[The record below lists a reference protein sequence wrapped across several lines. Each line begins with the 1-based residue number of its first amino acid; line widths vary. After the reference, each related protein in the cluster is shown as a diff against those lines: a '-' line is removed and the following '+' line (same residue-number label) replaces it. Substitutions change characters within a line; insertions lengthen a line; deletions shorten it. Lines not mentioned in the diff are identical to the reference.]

1 MEKETSGKCAET
13 PTRAKSRTPFSLT
26 LRGKA
31 EGVGRAGRRGGGGGG
46 RPGGPRSSA
55 RTHTHAPGSHA
66 TGCFGGCTSQ
76 EGLRAELSEAWETS
90 GLTMTL
96 LSASNASADPRT
108 GRPPA
113 LGAGS
118 PTGRR
123 SPAEGGRG
131 SELAG
136 FPAATLSPAGPAL
149 AGAAATRARTGPS
162 CSPAAGSSAPDPRGL
177 DGPGLRPRASLLPE
191 NES

>member
-1 MEKETSGKCAET
+1 MEKETNGKCAET
-13 PTRAKSRTPFSLT
+13 PTRAKSLTPFSLT

-31 EGVGRAGRRGGGGGG
+31 EGVGRAGRRGGG

-55 RTHTHAPGSHA
+55 RTHTHAPRSHA

-76 EGLRAELSEAWETS
+76 EGLRAGLPEAWETS
-90 GLTMTL
+90 GRTMTL

-123 SPAEGGRG
+123 SPAEGGKRFRARG
-131 SELAG
+131 VSRSHSQPCGSRTRRSCCNQSQDRPIVLARSRLLG
-136 FPAATLSPAGPAL
+136 PGSARPGRPRPSAPCLSPA
-149 AGAAATRARTGPS
+149 
-162 CSPAAGSSAPDPRGL
+162 
-177 DGPGLRPRASLLPE
+177 
-191 NES
+191 